1 MTKQQLDKFDIT
13 ILKLLSGNARKPYL
27 EISRECGVSG
37 AAVHQRIQRLNAAGV
52 ILGSESIINPSAIGY
67 DTCSYVGVMLRDPS
81 LNDRMV
87 AKLQSMPEVVE
98 CYFTSGH
105 YDIFIKVFA
114 RNNDHLLH
122 LLQEIQELG
131 WARTETLICFK
142 QVFKR
147 QLPVDADR

>member
-98 CYFTSGH
+98 CYFTSGQ

>member
-1 MTKQQLDKFDIT
+1 MHL
-13 ILKLLSGNARKPYL
+13 
-27 EISRECGVSG
+27 
-37 AAVHQRIQRLNAAGV
+37 RIQRLNAAGV

-98 CYFTSGH
+98 CYFTSGQ